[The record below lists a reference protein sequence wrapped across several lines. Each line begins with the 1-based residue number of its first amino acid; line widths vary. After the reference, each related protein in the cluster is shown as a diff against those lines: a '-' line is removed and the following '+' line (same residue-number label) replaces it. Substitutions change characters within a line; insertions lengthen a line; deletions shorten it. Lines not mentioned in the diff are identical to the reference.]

1 MKVLRHPPP
10 LLLLGQHQRRRER
23 PPLALLAP
31 KVGQQPRVGQRHR
44 GLVGQPAEALDVV
57 PVEGVAGCPRQRD
70 GADGQVA
77 PVGRR
82 HGHGHLAHPRQGATL
97 RGGDGQP
104 LGGRE
109 QIAAGA
115 VVRRRHD
122 AVLPVAQHQ
131 DGGVGADQPPRLGH
145 DGAVGVLLVQRA
157 GHPPC
162 HLGQG
167 GELTHLP
174 VQLARPILHTGE
186 KLTRPQL
193 ESQDLGDRPGA
204 GALLVAH
211 RPPARQHQGE
221 GPHRDA
227 ARARRHHHA
236 SVEAADGQLA
246 RRSREARAH
255 GVAAGLQGGDE
266 GRLPIRA
273 QRLGRRRRCRP
284 DGAEREGPVGAG
296 HVDRRQAGPE
306 ALGDPLEHR
315 LQGGVEGAAPLGRGA
330 DDRHDV
336 EDDVPRVGGGGHD

>member
-1 MKVLRHPPP
+1 MQVEDRVSQGPHRLARRRGGAAHVNRRRGRIDAQLARQRVEHQAEAGQLLDGAVVKVLRHPPP

-70 GADGQVA
+70 RADGQVA

-82 HGHGHLAHPRQGATL
+82 HGHGHLAHPRRGPPS

-131 DGGVGADQPPRLGH
+131 HGGVGADQPPRLGH
-145 DGAVGVLLVQRA
+145 DRAVGVLLVQRA

-186 KLTRPQL
+186 KLIRPQL
-193 ESQDLGDRPGA
+193 
-204 GALLVAH
+204 
-211 RPPARQHQGE
+211 
-221 GPHRDA
+221 
-227 ARARRHHHA
+227 
-236 SVEAADGQLA
+236 
-246 RRSREARAH
+246 
-255 GVAAGLQGGDE
+255 
-266 GRLPIRA
+266 
-273 QRLGRRRRCRP
+273 
-284 DGAEREGPVGAG
+284 
-296 HVDRRQAGPE
+296 
-306 ALGDPLEHR
+306 
-315 LQGGVEGAAPLGRGA
+315 
-330 DDRHDV
+330 
-336 EDDVPRVGGGGHD
+336 